1 MPPKKEK
8 VVVTEDQLDQD
19 ILKTN
24 LRLKA
29 LQAVYVRRLEE
40 VSESRAKEQELRERC
55 KQLEEAY
62 AESLR
67 ERFDIISDFT
77 RQHKATEDELIARIT
92 VLDST
97 ITDLKD
103 QKELSALAQK
113 ETEKERDHY
122 IAMKQREFEEQAK
135 KMKEMEEEFAIMLS
149 DTQNKMTERVEATMH
164 LADENGDVDEDDDG
178 HDD

>member
-8 VVVTEDQLDQD
+8 IVLTEDQLDD
-19 ILKTN
+19 EIVKASLKLNALKTIFS
-24 LRLKA
+24 
-29 LQAVYVRRLEE
+29 RREEE
-40 VSESRAKEQELRERC
+40 VRECGAEEKELQERC

-62 AESLR
+62 GESMR

-92 VLDST
+92 VLDSI
-97 ITDLKD
+97 ITDLRD
-103 QKELSALAQK
+103 QKELSILALK

-122 IAMKQREFEEQAK
+122 IAMKQREFEEQEK
-135 KMKEMEEEFAIMLS
+135 KMKEMEEEFAIMLN

-164 LADENGDVDEDDDG
+164 MADEDED
-178 HDD
+178 HDDDHEE

>member
-1 MPPKKEK
+1 M
-8 VVVTEDQLDQD
+8 
-19 ILKTN
+19 
-24 LRLKA
+24 
-29 LQAVYVRRLEE
+29 
-40 VSESRAKEQELRERC
+40 
-55 KQLEEAY
+55 
-62 AESLR
+62 R

-164 LADENGDVDEDDDG
+164 LADENGDADEDDDA